1 MGSKSPT
8 AAPFGTSSRHSLTG
22 LRASESAVDVGHMR
36 NVVLSGVVVIFEAI
50 IVIGYLAMSV
60 AARTALSIAPF
71 S

>member
-1 MGSKSPT
+1 
-8 AAPFGTSSRHSLTG
+8 
-22 LRASESAVDVGHMR
+22 MR